1 MCIYIVHIVFAE
13 FLSILFFI
21 FCATLRVLDILI
33 ISLIIF
39 CGVFAVICVI
49 AICLCVA
56 GVVSTRR
63 CFGFVSMVFA
73 CWLVC
78 DLLLSAVWC
87 KFISCCSARLVLL
100 FGVD

>member
-1 MCIYIVHIVFAE
+1 VHIVFAE
-13 FLSILFFI
+13 FLSISFFI

-33 ISLIIF
+33 IFLIIF

-63 CFGFVSMVFA
+63 CFGLFPTFL
-73 CWLVC
+73 WLICGV
-78 DLLLSAVWC
+78 DLLLSVVWC

-100 FGVD
+100 LRG